1 MRKLRHNKV
10 KCFPPV
16 HTARKEQIQEVNP
29 GSVAQN
35 CILNLCALFYV
46 IFLKTNSGITSILWM
61 MRLREIIQFGQGY
74 TALQWWSQV
83 PKPRCVIQRFSA
95 ILDPSQWINK
105 PKERRL
111 FKHPG

>member
-1 MRKLRHNKV
+1 MRELRHNKV
-10 KCFPPV
+10 KCFPP
-16 HTARKEQIQEVNP
+16 ARKEQIQEVNP
-29 GSVAQN
+29 GSLAQN

-46 IFLKTNSGITSILWM
+46 IFLKTNILWM
-61 MRLREIIQFGQGY
+61 VRLREIIQFGQGY
-74 TALQWWSQV
+74 TALQWWSPV